1 MPEPER
7 IRSVSRVST
16 GLSDRSVERTQT
28 NGFRLPTPDHGDRNF
43 QKPVFQRSNTSTP
56 AFEGP
61 HTSERM
67 VRNRSDNGPT
77 PKPVVRSRTQHYD
90 QNEDD
95 YNPRERSE
103 RPTGRDNGYSP
114 GKISSG
120 NGSAQVSRN
129 ASSNS
134 VNNQYDAGAAR
145 KAAPPPPPLRKKPPP
160 PPPPMKKP
168 SLASQ

>member
-16 GLSDRSVERTQT
+16 GLSDRSVERAQT
-28 NGFRLPTPDHGDRNF
+28 NGFRLPTPDHGDRNY
-43 QKPVFQRSNTSTP
+43 QKPAFQRSNTSTP

-61 HTSERM
+61 TTSERM

-77 PKPVVRSRTQHYD
+77 PTKPVVRSRAQHYD

-95 YNPRERSE
+95 YTPRSM
-103 RPTGRDNGYSP
+103 GRDNGYTSP

-120 NGSAQVSRN
+120 TGSAQVSRN
-129 ASSNS
+129 GSSTTVNS
-134 VNNQYDAGAAR
+134 QYDAGTA
-145 KAAPPPPPLRKKPPP
+145 KKVPPPPPLRKKPPP

-168 SLASQ
+168 GLTSQ